1 MRKMVL
7 AAVLSS
13 AASFSSANGFY
24 VGADYLMLD
33 TDLKAFGESAG
44 TEPKGLSVKFGGA
57 FSEYFSGE
65 AMLGIG
71 TQDDT
76 VKDAGFDFELDLL
89 IGASVI
95 GSLPLNDVFKV
106 YGKIGLAKIEY
117 SDSDDDRA
125 DASGLLYGV
134 GFAADFCEKYGVNLE
149 YIQYPDGEYD
159 DYEIDVETASLNL
172 GVYRKF

>member
-1 MRKMVL
+1 
-7 AAVLSS
+7 
-13 AASFSSANGFY
+13 
-24 VGADYLMLD
+24 MLR
-33 TDLKAFGESAG
+33 LK
-44 TEPKGLSVKFGGA
+44 
-57 FSEYFSGE
+57 
-65 AMLGIG
+65 
-71 TQDDT
+71 D
-76 VKDAGFDFELDLL
+76 
-89 IGASVI
+89 
-95 GSLPLNDVFKV
+95 LPLNDVFKV

-134 GFAADFCEKYGVNLE
+134 GFAADFSEKYGVSLE